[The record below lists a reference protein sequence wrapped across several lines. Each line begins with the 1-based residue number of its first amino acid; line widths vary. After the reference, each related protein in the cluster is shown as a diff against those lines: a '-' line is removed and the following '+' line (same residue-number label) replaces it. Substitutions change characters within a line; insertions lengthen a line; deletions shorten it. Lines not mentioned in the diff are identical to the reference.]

1 MESKII
7 HAVRE
12 WLPWAIND
20 ECKNSEYLLLRK
32 LANYCRDKMQGSNQD
47 DAFQVIKIVNFL
59 YADGSLHIKNAIENE
74 FLEVL
79 ATDETPA
86 SLKEHIHLL
95 PEKLRTAYLK
105 TILEN

>member
-7 HAVRE
+7 HTVTK
-12 WLPWAIND
+12 WLPWAAND
-20 ECKNSEYLLLRK
+20 ECKTSEYLLLRQ
-32 LANYCRDKMQGSNQD
+32 LADYCREKIHGNHIDE
-47 DAFQVIKIVNFL
+47 ALQVIKVVNIL
-59 YADGSLHIKNAIENE
+59 YVEGSLHTKNAIENE

-79 ATDETPA
+79 AKDEAPA
-86 SLKEHIHLL
+86 SLREHIRLL